1 MLRPDV
7 RQTAPNTGGGTASFF
22 SGASDVNMRDM
33 NITVHSGGS
42 VGDLSNE
49 GMYKFIQF
57 HWEDAHRPPKSTGW
71 ELLLKNIAPN
81 ALHDSSARYDAPKCD
96 EDTRVEVTSEI
107 MEWIQNRDGPQ
118 PLLCMTGAAG
128 AGKSAVQQTIAERCK
143 ESGILSAALFCSSTD
158 PTRNTVAF
166 IVPTIAY
173 QLGLKHHGFRS
184 SVSAAVKHDPS
195 IFSLSLQSQMDTLI
209 VRPFENL
216 RRNHGP
222 DISTFPYVIL
232 IDGLDECI
240 GKYSA
245 TSQSPLPGADD
256 RQHAED
262 RQAEL
267 LSAIKRCVVDN
278 KNLPFRV
285 FIASR
290 PEWAIRTALKPGG
303 YLRQVA
309 YHIEL
314 SDKYDAS
321 GDMRRYLQRRFE
333 DIGLQIDNPQWFS
346 EGAIETLVQAA
357 SGQFVY
363 VATVYKYITERRGSP
378 AERLKVV
385 LAWTPH
391 KGQAVRPFEALDRL
405 YTSILSTAKKAYEA
419 VDTHLGRDFLL
430 LFRAHHMN
438 VATFEIP
445 SAGATLVF
453 SLDVLSALLGLEARA
468 EDVLFS
474 DLRSLV
480 TLEKDGDGDL
490 DLRLYHKSFSDFL
503 KEASRA
509 KELFVPESRVCT
521 HLSKRCM
528 QLIIECPLDFD
539 SLPNEW
545 EALSLLKRHRH
556 ALREAAV
563 CLIFFLRGANTLDDE
578 IADFTHHDGWPKL
591 EKLLLLLLADPKGW
605 LWDNDDWKK
614 WTDSLLH
621 VTNNLEAQKPEVA
634 AIIFEFLEKVNRG
647 RAELGFKMGD

>member
-1 MLRPDV
+1 MAGNQDLLRPPQTFPTLRPDDQ
-7 RQTAPNTGGGTASFF
+7 RAGQRAGGATTSFF
-22 SGASDVNMRDM
+22 SGASGVNTGDIQYFEASH
-33 NITVHSGGS
+33 ITVHSGGGA
-42 VGDLSNE
+42 GDTSNE
-49 GMYKFIQF
+49 
-57 HWEDAHRPPKSTGW
+57 GW
-71 ELLLKNIAPN
+71 ELLLKNIALN

-96 EDTRVEVTSEI
+96 EDTRVEVTDEI

-118 PLLCMTGAAG
+118 RLLCMTGAAG

-173 QLGLKHHGFRS
+173 QLGLKHHSFRN
-184 SVSAAVKHDPS
+184 SVSAAVKHNPN

-216 RRNHGP
+216 RRSHGP
-222 DISTFPYVIL
+222 DINSFPYVIL
-232 IDGLDECI
+232 IDGLDECV
-240 GKYSA
+240 GKYNA
-245 TSQSPLPGADD
+245 TSHPPVADADD
-256 RQHAED
+256 RRQAED

-267 LSAIKRCVVDN
+267 LSAIKRCIVDN

-314 SDKYDAS
+314 SDKYEAS

-346 EGAIETLVQAA
+346 EDAIENLVRAA

-378 AERLKVV
+378 AERLKVL

-391 KGQAVRPFEALDRL
+391 DGQVVRPFEALDRL

-419 VDTHLGRDFLL
+419 VDTHHGRDFLL
-430 LFRAHHMN
+430 LLRAHHMN
-438 VATFEIP
+438 VGYFHIP
-445 SAGATLVF
+445 SADIFLNF
-453 SLDVLSALLGLEARA
+453 SGDVLSSLLGLEASA
-468 EDVLFS
+468 QDVLFS

-480 TLEKDGDGDL
+480 TLEKGGGSDSR
-490 DLRLYHKSFSDFL
+490 LRLYHKSFSDFL
-503 KEASRA
+503 EEKSRA
-509 KELFVPESRVCT
+509 KDLFVPVSRVCT

-539 SLPNEW
+539 SRAYRNFILVL
-545 EALSLLKRHRH
+545 ALTLTR
-556 ALREAAV
+556 
-563 CLIFFLRGANTLDDE
+563 LITL
-578 IADFTHHDGWPKL
+578 
-591 EKLLLLLLADPKGW
+591 
-605 LWDNDDWKK
+605 
-614 WTDSLLH
+614 
-621 VTNNLEAQKPEVA
+621 
-634 AIIFEFLEKVNRG
+634 
-647 RAELGFKMGD
+647 